1 MDNSIYKA
9 YKERLK
15 AHADSEKGTD
25 KPYRRQYLNDT
36 LDNELRSLDRE
47 RLQERISEKQ
57 YNLYSAWLTNYCIE
71 RHEK

>member
-9 YKERLK
+9 HKERLK

-25 KPYRRQYLNDT
+25 KGYRRQYLND
-36 LDNELRSLDRE
+36 SLDDEIRALSHKQLRE
-47 RLQERISEKQ
+47 QISEKQ
-57 YNLYSAWLTNYCIE
+57 YNLYSAWLTNYVIS